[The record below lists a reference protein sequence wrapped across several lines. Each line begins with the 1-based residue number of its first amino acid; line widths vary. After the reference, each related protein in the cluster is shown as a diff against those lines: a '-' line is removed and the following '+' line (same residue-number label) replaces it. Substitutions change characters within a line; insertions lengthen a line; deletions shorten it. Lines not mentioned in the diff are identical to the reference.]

1 MPSAANVLLE
11 AWSVCDTPQRKRTAG
26 MLTDRWP
33 GKKLLPKERHGLKK
47 KNSLLSAVP
56 SLSFFLVGLVFY
68 KVELCFRGS
77 CIVIA
82 EHMCYICSKRVE
94 GLKNNNEST
103 EIC

>member
-33 GKKLLPKERHGLKK
+33 GKKLLPKEPHRPGKKKKERK

-56 SLSFFLVGLVFY
+56 SLSFFLF
-68 KVELCFRGS
+68 FRAAS
-77 CIVIA
+77 FVIKW
-82 EHMCYICSKRVE
+82 ICVSE
-94 GLKNNNEST
+94 GVAL
-103 EIC
+103 

>member
-47 KNSLLSAVP
+47 KKLSSVCRSLA
-56 SLSFFLVGLVFY
+56 FFL
-68 KVELCFRGS
+68 S
-77 CIVIA
+77 CGASFVIKWS
-82 EHMCYICSKRVE
+82 CVSE
-94 GLKNNNEST
+94 GVAL
-103 EIC
+103 

>member
-47 KNSLLSAVP
+47 KKKTLFCLP
-56 SLSFFLVGLVFY
+56 FPRFLSFFLVGLV
-68 KVELCFRGS
+68 L
-77 CIVIA
+77 
-82 EHMCYICSKRVE
+82 
-94 GLKNNNEST
+94 L
-103 EIC
+103 